1 MPGVVRH
8 GYNMALP
15 LLRGA
20 HAARIY
26 SRRLQWLTTPKLFW
40 SLYYNQVTYAM
51 IKSPILWTTYLYYN
65 QVTHTIVKLLTTSRE
80 VNEARWP
87 HTCRPCAF
95 EKKKPENSAPP
106 KTHNEIHSSPTTACN
121 SRRHAMKYVPCVGP
135 YSPDSI
141 DSGFL
146 EIGLVQLSQ
155 SVKTTNVTHT
165 HTHTDRQINN
175 GTLYAPQ
182 YEEFFLP

>member
-95 EKKKPENSAPP
+95 EKKKTG
-106 KTHNEIHSSPTTACN
+106 KFRPTQNTQRNPQQPDHRVQLETACDEIRPMRWPIL
-121 SRRHAMKYVPCVGP
+121 SRFHRFRVFGNRPRTALAISKNDECYTHAHTYR
-135 YSPDSI
+135 
-141 DSGFL
+141 
-146 EIGLVQLSQ
+146 Q
-155 SVKTTNVTHT
+155 TN
-165 HTHTDRQINN
+165 
-175 GTLYAPQ
+175 
-182 YEEFFLP
+182 